1 MKKGLFGVTVAASL
15 AFASAAHADAAKGE
29 ALFND
34 KAAAKCTVCHSFGKK
49 VVGPDLT
56 GTGGRHSKAWI
67 VKWLTDTQGTW
78 QGDDPETADLKKR
91 QGKEGKPKP
100 AHMTPKL
107 SAEQAGDLADFLM
120 TK

>member
-1 MKKGLFGVTVAASL
+1 MKKGILAATL
-15 AFASAAHADAAKGE
+15 AAGLAAAPMAFADVAKGE

-34 KAAAKCTVCHSFGKK
+34 KGATKCLVCHAFGKK
-49 VVGPDLT
+49 VVGPDLA
-56 GTGGRHSKAWI
+56 GTGKNHTKPWI

-78 QGDDPETADLKKR
+78 TANDPETASLKKR
-91 QGKEGKPKP
+91 QNKEGKPKP

-107 SAEQAGDLADFLM
+107 TDEQAGDIADFLM

>member
-1 MKKGLFGVTVAASL
+1 MRKEILAATLVAGLVAAPL
-15 AFASAAHADAAKGE
+15 ALADASKGE

-34 KAAAKCTVCHSFGKK
+34 KGTTKCLVCHAFGKK
-49 VVGPDLT
+49 VVGPDLN
-56 GTGGRHSKAWI
+56 GVGKRHTKPWI

-78 QGDDPETADLKKR
+78 TANDPETADLKKR
-91 QGKEGKPKP
+91 QNKETKPKP

-107 SAEQAGDLADFLM
+107 TEEQADNLADFLM

>member
-1 MKKGLFGVTVAASL
+1 MKKEFLAVTFAAGLVAAPM
-15 AFASAAHADAAKGE
+15 AFADAAKGE

-34 KAAAKCTVCHSFGKK
+34 KGATKCLVCHAFGKK
-49 VVGPDLT
+49 VVGPDLAGVGKIHT
-56 GTGGRHSKAWI
+56 KPWI

-78 QGDDPETADLKKR
+78 VANDPETADLKKR
-91 QGKEGKPKP
+91 QNKATKPKP

-107 SAEQAGDLADFLM
+107 TEEQAGDIADFLM

>member
-1 MKKGLFGVTVAASL
+1 MKKEIFAATLAMGLVTAPM
-15 AFASAAHADAAKGE
+15 AFADTAKGE

-34 KAAAKCTVCHSFGKK
+34 KGAAKCPVCHAFGKK
-49 VVGPDLT
+49 VVGPDLNGVGKLHT
-56 GTGGRHSKAWI
+56 KPWI

-78 QGDDPETADLKKR
+78 TANDPETADLKKR
-91 QGKEGKPKP
+91 QNKETKPKP

-107 SAEQAGDLADFLM
+107 TEAQAGDIADFLM